1 MTCLL
6 CASTADLAQVT
17 LEPRRT
23 PADEVTLCDGC
34 RSHLSGAALRDAAAA
49 AFLRDTIWSTDEV
62 TQALSWRMLTR
73 LSGEAWATEL
83 LEQVWLDEGLAAWAA
98 AGLAAAAAGDEA
110 LVVRDSNG
118 TPLVE
123 GDAVTLIKDLE
134 VKGVGFT
141 AKRGTIVKG
150 IHLTDDAG
158 MVEGRVNGITIVLKT
173 QFLKKA

>member
-6 CASTADLAQVT
+6 CASTADLVPVT

-23 PADEVTLCDGC
+23 PADLVTLCDGC
-34 RSHLSGAALRDAAAA
+34 RSHLDGAALRDAASA

-62 TQALSWRMLTR
+62 TQALSWRMLSR
-73 LSGEAWATEL
+73 YPGEAWATEL
-83 LEQVWLDEGLAAWAA
+83 LEQVWLDEALASWAA
-98 AGLAAAAAGDEA
+98 AGLDATAAGDDA
-110 LVVRDSNG
+110 LLVRDSNG

-134 VKGVGFT
+134 VKGAGFT
-141 AKRGTIVKG
+141 AKRGTLVKG
-150 IHLTDDAG
+150 IHLTDDAA

>member
-1 MTCLL
+1 MSCLL
-6 CASTADLAQVT
+6 CASTADLVQVT

-23 PADEVTLCDGC
+23 PADQVTLCEGC
-34 RSHLSGAALRDAAAA
+34 RSHLDGAVLRDAASA

-83 LEQVWLDEGLAAWAA
+83 LEQVWLDEALASWAA

-110 LVVRDSNG
+110 LMVRDSNG

-134 VKGVGFT
+134 VKGAGFT
-141 AKRGTIVKG
+141 AKRGTLVKG

-158 MVEGRVNGITIVLKT
+158 MVEGRVNGIAIVLKT

>member
-1 MTCLL
+1 MPCLL
-6 CASTADLAQVT
+6 CASTADLVQVT

-34 RSHLSGAALRDAAAA
+34 RSHLDGAALRDAASA

-62 TQALSWRMLTR
+62 TQALSWRMLSR
-73 LSGEAWATEL
+73 CAGEAWATEL
-83 LEQVWLDEGLAAWAA
+83 LEQVWLEERLAAWAA
-98 AGLAAAAAGDEA
+98 AGLTSAAAGDDA
-110 LVVRDSNG
+110 LLVRDSNG
-118 TPLVE
+118 TPLIE

-134 VKGVGFT
+134 VKGAGFT
-141 AKRGTIVKG
+141 AKRGTLVKA

>member
-6 CASTADLAQVT
+6 CASTADLVQVT

-23 PADEVTLCDGC
+23 PADEVTLCAAC
-34 RSHLSGAALRDAAAA
+34 RLHLEGATLRDAAAA

-62 TQALSWRMLTR
+62 TQALSWRMLSR
-73 LSGEAWATEL
+73 YGGEAWATEL
-83 LEQVWLDEGLAAWAA
+83 LEQVWLDERLAAWAA

-110 LVVRDSNG
+110 LMVRDSNG
-118 TPLVE
+118 TPLAE

-134 VKGVGFT
+134 VKGAGFT
-141 AKRGTIVKG
+141 AKRGTLVKG
-150 IHLTDDAG
+150 IHLTDEAG

>member
-1 MTCLL
+1 MPCLL
-6 CASTADLAQVT
+6 CASTADLVQVT

-34 RSHLSGAALRDAAAA
+34 RSHLDGAALRDAASA
-49 AFLRDTIWSTDEV
+49 AFLRDTIWSTDED
-62 TQALSWRMLTR
+62 TQALSWRMLSR
-73 LSGEAWATEL
+73 YAGEAWATEL
-83 LEQVWLDEGLAAWAA
+83 LEQVWLEERLAAWAA
-98 AGLAAAAAGDEA
+98 AGLTSAAAGDDA
-110 LVVRDSNG
+110 LLVRDSNG
-118 TPLVE
+118 TPLIE

-134 VKGVGFT
+134 VKGAGFT
-141 AKRGTIVKG
+141 AKRGTLVKA

>member
-1 MTCLL
+1 MSCLL
-6 CASTADLAQVT
+6 CAATTDLAQVT
-17 LEPRRT
+17 LDPRRT
-23 PADEVTLCDGC
+23 PADEVTLCTACRRHLDGI
-34 RSHLSGAALRDAAAA
+34 ALRDEASA

-73 LSGEAWATEL
+73 LADVPWAAEL
-83 LEQVWLDEGLAAWAA
+83 LEQVWLEESLAAWAA
-98 AGLAAAAAGDEA
+98 AGLSGAAPSDDA

-118 TPLVE
+118 ATLAE

-134 VKGVGFT
+134 VKGAGFT
-141 AKRGTIVKG
+141 AKRGTLVKG
-150 IHLTDDAG
+150 IHLTDDAA

>member
-6 CASTADLAQVT
+6 CASTADLVQAT
-17 LEPRRT
+17 LEPSRT
-23 PADEVTLCDGC
+23 PADEATLCGAC
-34 RSHLSGAALRDAAAA
+34 RSHLDGTGLRDAASA

-62 TQALSWRMLTR
+62 TQALSWRMLSR
-73 LSGEAWATEL
+73 YAGEAWATEL
-83 LEQVWLDEGLAAWAA
+83 LEQVWLDEALASWAA

-110 LVVRDSNG
+110 LMVRDSNG
-118 TPLVE
+118 TLLIE

-134 VKGVGFT
+134 VKGAGFT
-141 AKRGTIVKG
+141 AKRGTLVKG

>member
-6 CASTADLAQVT
+6 CASTADLVPVT

-23 PADEVTLCDGC
+23 PADLVTLCDGC
-34 RSHLSGAALRDAAAA
+34 RSHLDGAALRDAASA

-62 TQALSWRMLTR
+62 TQALSWRMLSR
-73 LSGEAWATEL
+73 YAGEAWATEL
-83 LEQVWLDEGLAAWAA
+83 LEQVWLEERLAAWAA
-98 AGLAAAAAGDEA
+98 AGLTSAAAGDEA
-110 LVVRDSNG
+110 LMVRDSNG

-134 VKGVGFT
+134 VKGAGFT
-141 AKRGTIVKG
+141 AKRGTLVKG

>member
-1 MTCLL
+1 MSCLL
-6 CASTADLAQVT
+6 CASTADLLQVT

-23 PADEVTLCDGC
+23 PADEVTLCGAC
-34 RSHLSGAALRDAAAA
+34 RSHLEGASLRDAASA

-62 TQALSWRMLTR
+62 TQALSWRMLSR
-73 LSGEAWATEL
+73 YSGEAWATEL
-83 LEQVWLDEGLAAWAA
+83 LEQVWLDEALAAWAA

-110 LVVRDSNG
+110 LMVRDSNG
-118 TPLVE
+118 TLLIE

-134 VKGVGFT
+134 VKGAGFT
-141 AKRGTIVKG
+141 AKRGTLVKG

-158 MVEGRVNGITIVLKT
+158 MVEGRVNGIAIVLKT

>member
-23 PADEVTLCDGC
+23 PADEATLCAAC
-34 RSHLSGAALRDAAAA
+34 RSHLDGAALRDAAAC

-83 LEQVWLDEGLAAWAA
+83 LEQVWLDEALAAWAA

-110 LVVRDSNG
+110 LMVRDSNG

-134 VKGVGFT
+134 VKGAGFT
-141 AKRGTIVKG
+141 AKRGTLVKG

-158 MVEGRVNGITIVLKT
+158 MVEGRVNGIAIVLKT